1 MHIKLIK
8 AIQLYLMY
16 NNNYNFIDFK
26 FSKKKKNICHM
37 KYVKKKIII
46 ILEQNEFSYQYSNEF
61 SNFMIFYIKLILQYL
76 YHVYI

>member
-1 MHIKLIK
+1 
-8 AIQLYLMY
+8 
-16 NNNYNFIDFK
+16 
-26 FSKKKKNICHM
+26 M

-61 SNFMIFYIKLILQYL
+61 SNFIFYIKLILQYL

>member
-1 MHIKLIK
+1 
-8 AIQLYLMY
+8 
-16 NNNYNFIDFK
+16 
-26 FSKKKKNICHM
+26 M